1 MEEILSVVFNAR
13 KIYDSGVDT
22 FSLSKERFFLVGDDA
37 DPIWIATMEGEPPR
51 AKTYD
56 HVAFKIAESDYDKYL
71 GRIGNMGLQLRE
83 GRSRVEERWLRLFE
97 QLPAKDKWIPAGFA
111 GLRGFARLA

>member
-37 DPIWIATMEGEPPR
+37 DPIWIATMEGDPLPM
-51 AKTYD
+51 KTYN
-56 HVAFKIAESDYDKYL
+56 HVAFKISESDYELYL
-71 GRIGNMGLQLRE
+71 GRVRTMGLELVV